1 MVRRHGR
8 SVPARALR
16 RASRAADVKA
26 TGRQM
31 ASTYLD
37 YNLVVR
43 DMKESINRVSQ
54 QKMVERDT
62 QYYKDNIGKVT
73 TVDAFLDDYR
83 LYSYAM
89 KAHGL
94 EDMTYAKAFMRK
106 VLESDL
112 NDDASYANKLS
123 DDRYRNFAMAFSFDK
138 STTVAQT
145 GAQEDALIGLY
156 NANIANADSVMNTEV
171 NYFNAM
177 TAGGN
182 IKTVDQFLQNER
194 LRDYAFPLF
203 GLKPDN
209 FDFTQ
214 VRQALTSDISD
225 PASYVNTLQQSAA
238 DALSGRGA
246 EIQAT
251 ISKFDE
257 RSRASAQ
264 IKALTNSLFQPGA
277 DQAAIQAQVSEQEA
291 IFNALDAQLPPES
304 QTAAAVSALQSEYA
318 QLDYA
323 GTLATNLKA
332 MATAFKFNA
341 DGTAP
346 ATGPLIGDS
355 DKASMRE
362 LYFASAP
369 RLTGTG
375 ALINKDYFEAHVND
389 FTTATDLLADSRM
402 RSFII
407 TAYGIPRGT
416 GSGVLNAIITSDLN
430 DPTSYANTTG
440 AENNAAYKALAAGF
454 NFKPDG
460 TLAAGDVPQTADQTR
475 SASANYMNRYND
487 AADASD
493 ASLISAYKAVIGSAT
508 TVDALVNNPKG
519 LQVAL
524 SAFGLEN
531 EGKSV
536 RELRMI
542 LTSDVNDPKSY
553 VNTLKD
559 DRYVKLTNA
568 FNFKADGKIGAPK
581 LAQSQ
586 SEILQISK
594 AYVLAKSQFGTEK
607 DKTDAT
613 AEAKYYAAQMEKVE
627 TLDDL
632 LKDTR
637 MTNFMLVATGIDPKT
652 VKKDELKKIFTSDLS
667 DPKSVVNTQ
676 ADPRYRELVASFNF
690 DATGKTVRPQE
701 KQIQTRRGLLETQD
715 LYYNQTLEEQTGED
729 NAGVRLAL
737 YFRRMAPEIGSAFD
751 ILADNALMQVVR
763 TAFSIPEEMSSAD
776 VDVQSE
782 YIKRVLDVKDLR
794 DPEKLEKLMKR
805 FTALYDVENNTVASP
820 ALSVL
825 SSSGSSAGISG
836 DSLLAIAQLRRGG

>member
-1 MVRRHGR
+1 
-8 SVPARALR
+8 
-16 RASRAADVKA
+16 
-26 TGRQM
+26 M

-43 DMKESINRVSQ
+43 DMKESINRISQ

-62 QYYKDNIGKVT
+62 QYYKENIGKVT

-156 NANIANADSVMNTEV
+156 NANIANADSAMNTEV

-177 TAGGN
+177 TVGGN

-194 LRDYAFPLF
+194 LREYAFPLF
-203 GLKPDN
+203 GLKPDS
-209 FDFTQ
+209 FDFAQ
-214 VRQALTSDISD
+214 VRQALTSDIND
-225 PASYVNTLQQSAA
+225 PASYVNTLQQTAA

-246 EIQAT
+246 EIRAT
-251 ISKFDE
+251 VVKYDE
-257 RSRASAQ
+257 RSSASAQ
-264 IKALTNSLFQPGA
+264 IASLTASLSQPGA
-277 DQAAIQAQVSEQEA
+277 DQPAIQAKINEQQA
-291 IFNALDAQLPPES
+291 IYDARNAELPPFS
-304 QTAAAVSALQSEYA
+304 QTAANVAALSSEYA

-323 GTLATNLKA
+323 GTLAINLKA

-346 ATGPLIGDS
+346 SVTPLVGDA

-416 GSGVLNAIITSDLN
+416 GSSVLNAIITSDLN
-430 DPTSYANTTG
+430 DPASYANTTG
-440 AENNAAYKALAAGF
+440 AENNAAYKVLAAGF

-460 TLAAGDVPQTADQTR
+460 TLAAGDVPQTAAQK
-475 SASANYMNRYND
+475 SAASANYMNRYND
-487 AADASD
+487 AADATD
-493 ASLISAYKAVIGSAT
+493 ESLISAYKKLIGTVT
-508 TVDALVNNPKG
+508 TVDALLNNPKG
-519 LQVAL
+519 VQVAL

-531 EGKSV
+531 EGKSA
-536 RELRMI
+536 RELRRI

-559 DRYVKLTNA
+559 DRYVQLTNA
-568 FNFKADGKIGAPK
+568 FNFKADGKVGAPK
-581 LAQSQ
+581 LAQSE

-594 AYVLAKSQFGTEK
+594 AYVVAKGQFGTEK

-613 AEAKYYAAQMEKVE
+613 NEAKYYAAQMEKVK

-632 LKDTR
+632 LKDPR
-637 MTNFMLVATGIDPKT
+637 MTNFILVATGIDPKT
-652 VKKDELKKIFTSDLS
+652 VKKDELKKVFTSDVS
-667 DPKSVVNTQ
+667 DPKSFINTE
-676 ADPRYRELVASFNF
+676 ADPRYHALVASFNF

-701 KQIQTRRGLLETQD
+701 NQIQTRRGLLETQD
-715 LYYNQTLEEQTGED
+715 LYYNQTLEEQKGED

-737 YFRRMAPEIGSAFD
+737 YFRRMAPGIGSTFD

-763 TAFSIPEEMSSAD
+763 TAYSIPEEMSSAN

-805 FTALYDVENNTVASP
+805 FTALYDVQNNTDTSP
-820 ALSVL
+820 ALAIFNSTAG
-825 SSSGSSAGISG
+825 SGGISSE
-836 DSLLAIAQLRRGG
+836 SLLAISQLRMGG

>member
-1 MVRRHGR
+1 MAAACRR
-8 SVPARALR
+8 VPFGAPPKRA
-16 RASRAADVKA
+16 AGADVKA

-54 QKMVERDT
+54 QKVVERDT
-62 QYYKDNIGKVT
+62 EYYKENIGKVT

-112 NDDASYANKLS
+112 NDDNSYANKLS

-138 STTVAQT
+138 STTAAQT

-182 IKTVDQFLQNER
+182 IATVDQFLQNER

-203 GLKPDN
+203 GMKPDN

-225 PASYVNTLQQSAA
+225 PSSYVNTLRQTSG

-246 EIQAT
+246 EIEAE
-251 ISKFDE
+251 IAKYNE
-257 RSRASAQ
+257 RSAASSK
-264 IKALTNSLFQPGA
+264 IKSLTASLSQPGA
-277 DQAAIQAQVSEQEA
+277 DQPAIQAKINEQQA
-291 IFNALDAQLPPES
+291 IYDARNAELPPFA
-304 QTAAAVSALQSEYA
+304 QTAANVSALSAEYS
-318 QLDYA
+318 QLDYTA
-323 GTLATNLKA
+323 TLAINLKA

-346 ATGPLIGDS
+346 ASTPLISDA

-375 ALINKDYFEAHVND
+375 ALINKDYFEAHVNN
-389 FTTATDLLADSRM
+389 FTNATDLLADSRM

-407 TAYGIPRGT
+407 TAYGIPRATGT
-416 GSGVLNAIITSDLN
+416 SVLKAIITSDLS
-430 DPTSYANTTG
+430 DPASYANTTG
-440 AENNAAYKALAAGF
+440 GENNKAYKALAAGF
-454 NFKPDG
+454 NFQPDG
-460 TLAAGDVPQTADQTR
+460 TLADGDVPQTAAQKNE
-475 SASANYMNRYND
+475 ASSNYMNRYND
-487 AADASD
+487 AADAAD
-493 ASLISAYKAVIGSAT
+493 ESLISAYKALIGK
-508 TVDALVNNPKG
+508 VDTIDKFLADSRG

-531 EGKSV
+531 EGKSA

-542 LTSDVNDPKSY
+542 MTSDVNDPKSY

-559 DRYVKLTNA
+559 DRYVQLTNA

-613 AEAKYYAAQMEKVE
+613 EEAKYYAAEMEKIA

-632 LKDTR
+632 LKNTR
-637 MTNFMLVATGIDPKT
+637 MTDFILVATGIDPKT
-652 VKKDELKKIFTSDLS
+652 VPKDELKKVFTSDLS
-667 DPKSVVNTQ
+667 DPESFINTQ
-676 ADPRYRELVASFNF
+676 ADTRYRELVASFNF

-701 KQIQTRRGLLETQD
+701 NQIQTRRGLLETQD

-737 YFRRMAPEIGSAFD
+737 YFRRMASGIGSVYD

-776 VDVQSE
+776 VDVQAE
-782 YIKRVLDVKDLR
+782 YIKRVLEIQDLR

-805 FTALYDVENNTVASP
+805 FTALYDVENNTDTSP
-820 ALSVL
+820 ALAIFNASAG
-825 SSSGSSAGISG
+825 SSGISSE
-836 DSLLAIAQLRRGG
+836 SLLAISQLRMGG

>member
-1 MVRRHGR
+1 MAAACRR
-8 SVPARALR
+8 VPFGAPPGAWQ
-16 RASRAADVKA
+16 AVDVKA

-31 ASTYLD
+31 ATTYLD

-54 QKMVERDT
+54 QKVVERDT
-62 QYYKDNIGKVT
+62 QYYKENIGKVT

-112 NDDASYANKLS
+112 NDDNSYANKLS

-138 STTVAQT
+138 SITAAQT

-156 NANIANADSVMNTEV
+156 NANIANADSAMNAEV

-203 GLKPDN
+203 GLQPDN

-214 VRQALTSDISD
+214 MRQALTSDIND
-225 PASYVNTLQQSAA
+225 PSSYVNTLQQTSA
-238 DALSGRGA
+238 DALSVRGA
-246 EIQAT
+246 EIEAT
-251 ISKFDE
+251 LAKYDE
-257 RSRASAQ
+257 RSAASSK
-264 IKALTNSLFQPGA
+264 IKSLTASLSQPGA
-277 DQAAIQAQVSEQEA
+277 DQPAIQAKIDEQQA
-291 IFNALDAQLPPES
+291 IYDARNAELPPFA
-304 QTAAAVSALQSEYA
+304 QTAANVSALSAEYA
-318 QLDYA
+318 QLDYT
-323 GTLATNLKA
+323 GRLSINLKA
-332 MATAFKFNA
+332 MATAFKFNP

-346 ATGPLIGDS
+346 LTTPLVGDS

-389 FTTATDLLADSRM
+389 FTDVTDLLADSRM

-416 GSGVLNAIITSDLN
+416 GTSVLQAIITSDLN
-430 DPTSYANTTG
+430 DPASYANTTG
-440 AENNAAYKALAAGF
+440 AENNKAYKALAAGF
-454 NFKPDG
+454 NFQPNG
-460 TLAAGDVPQTADQTR
+460 TLAAGDVPQTAAQKNE
-475 SASANYMNRYND
+475 ASVNYMNRYND
-487 AADASD
+487 AADAAD
-493 ASLISAYKAVIGSAT
+493 ESLITAYKTLMGTVT
-508 TVDALVNNPKG
+508 TVDALLSNPKG

-531 EGKSV
+531 EGKTV
-536 RELRMI
+536 RELRKI

-559 DRYVKLTNA
+559 DRYVRLTNA
-568 FNFKADGKIGAPK
+568 FNFKADGKVGAPK

-594 AYVLAKSQFGTEK
+594 DYVLAKSQFGTEK

-613 AEAKYYAAQMEKVE
+613 AEAKYYAAQIEKVA

-632 LKDTR
+632 LKNTR
-637 MTNFMLVATGIDPKT
+637 MTNFMLIATGIDPKT
-652 VKKDELKKIFTSDLS
+652 VPKDELKKVFTSDLS
-667 DPKSVVNTQ
+667 DPKSFINTE

-690 DATGKTVRPQE
+690 DAAGKTVRPQE
-701 KQIQTRRGLLETQD
+701 NQIQTRRGLLETQD
-715 LYYNQTLEEQTGED
+715 LYYNQTLEEQRGED

-737 YFRRMAPEIGSAFD
+737 YFRRMAPGITSTFD

-763 TAFSIPEEMSSAD
+763 TAYSIPEEMSSAN
-776 VDVQSE
+776 VDIQSE

-805 FTALYDVENNTVASP
+805 FTALYDVQNNTDTSP
-820 ALSVL
+820 ALAVL

-836 DSLLAIAQLRRGG
+836 DALLAISQLRMGG